1 MNGVTTDVVVIGGGI
16 IGLSSATAIAR
27 RGLRVALVSE
37 PRTGEASA
45 AAAGMLAPSV
55 EKSSG
60 PAHRFAIAARD
71 MYPAYLEDLADL
83 TGIRVPLNRLGVL
96 QIALSSR
103 GVTGLRKTAPADS
116 EWVDRSELA
125 KLEPTLGHALGAVLN
140 ANDGSV
146 DNVMLL
152 SALEELAAREKLI
165 TRISDAGT
173 ELTHDQVSVQVTLA
187 SGTTISA
194 SHVVLSPGAWGAS
207 IRGAE
212 LLSAVKPNRG
222 QMVSYDAIGL
232 RHVTYGPRGY
242 LVPRTAGT
250 IVAGATMED
259 VGFDSS
265 TTPEGLAR
273 VRSAAEE
280 IAPALAV
287 GTVNASWAGLRPV
300 TPDMLPL
307 LGPDPSNPRIVY
319 ACGHSRNGIL
329 LAPLTGE
336 TVAALVTE
344 EPMSHDLSQFHP
356 ARFSG

>member
-1 MNGVTTDVVVIGGGI
+1 
-16 IGLSSATAIAR
+16 
-27 RGLRVALVSE
+27 
-37 PRTGEASA
+37 
-45 AAAGMLAPSV
+45 
-55 EKSSG
+55 
-60 PAHRFAIAARD
+60 
-71 MYPAYLEDLADL
+71 
-83 TGIRVPLNRLGVL
+83 
-96 QIALSSR
+96 
-103 GVTGLRKTAPADS
+103 
-116 EWVDRSELA
+116 
-125 KLEPTLGHALGAVLN
+125 
-140 ANDGSV
+140 
-146 DNVMLL
+146 
-152 SALEELAAREKLI
+152 
-165 TRISDAGT
+165 
-173 ELTHDQVSVQVTLA
+173 
-187 SGTTISA
+187 
-194 SHVVLSPGAWGAS
+194 VLSPGAWGAS